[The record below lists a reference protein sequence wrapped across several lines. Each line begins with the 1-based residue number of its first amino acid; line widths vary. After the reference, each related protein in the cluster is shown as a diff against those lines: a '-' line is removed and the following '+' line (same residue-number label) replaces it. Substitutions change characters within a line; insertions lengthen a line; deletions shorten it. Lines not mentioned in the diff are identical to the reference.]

1 MLSHPELRHL
11 IEVALLPRASS
22 CVIRHDGSMTIQLIA
37 PITRNVELTVAGID
51 TATLSSRRA
60 IARLA
65 IEIEEEAKSSCA
77 VCDRVPWHA

>member
-22 CVIRHDGSMTIQLIA
+22 CDIRHDGSMTIQLVA
-37 PITRNVELTVAGID
+37 PITLKVELTVAGID

-77 VCDRVPWHA
+77 VCHRVSWHV